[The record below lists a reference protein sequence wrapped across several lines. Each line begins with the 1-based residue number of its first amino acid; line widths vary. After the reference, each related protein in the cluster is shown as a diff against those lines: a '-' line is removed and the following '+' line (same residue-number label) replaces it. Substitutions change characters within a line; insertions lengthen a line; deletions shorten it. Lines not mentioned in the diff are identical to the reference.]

1 MSDYPMLI
9 SNKLHSFRNFYL
21 QIYKKVTK
29 ILVFVAIFRSSRYDI
44 KKHGRNSQR
53 IRPCFKQN
61 VTTFLFVEQRTD
73 FRLTDL
79 YQVGRSQFH
88 L

>member
-1 MSDYPMLI
+1 MINNLY
-9 SNKLHSFRNFYL
+9 YL

-44 KKHGRNSQR
+44 KKHGRNSQK

-61 VTTFLFVEQRTD
+61 VTTFLFAEQRTD

-79 YQVGRSQFH
+79 YQVGRSQFY

>member
-1 MSDYPMLI
+1 MINNLY
-9 SNKLHSFRNFYL
+9 YL
-21 QIYKKVTK
+21 QIYKKVAKTSA
-29 ILVFVAIFRSSRYDI
+29 FVAFFRSFSNDI
-44 KKHGRNSQR
+44 KKHGRNSKR

-61 VTTFLFVEQRTD
+61 VTTFLFAEQRTD

-79 YQVGRSQFH
+79 YQVGRSQFY